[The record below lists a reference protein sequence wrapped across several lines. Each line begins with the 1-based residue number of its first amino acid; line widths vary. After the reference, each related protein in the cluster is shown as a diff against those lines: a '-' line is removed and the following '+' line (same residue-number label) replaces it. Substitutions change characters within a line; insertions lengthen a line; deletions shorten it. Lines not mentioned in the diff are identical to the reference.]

1 LEIDE
6 VHMNAVTALSGSGP
20 ACVFEFVAALRDAGI
35 AAQLPAEVSAKLSVE
50 TVLGAAR
57 LLARRELDP
66 ETLRNQVTSPNGT
79 TFAGLRRLEAGNFR
93 GLIRE
98 TILAAQARA
107 AELAKEA

>member
-1 LEIDE
+1 
-6 VHMNAVTALSGSGP
+6 
-20 ACVFEFVAALRDAGI
+20 
-35 AAQLPAEVSAKLSVE
+35 VSAKLSVE

-57 LLARRELDP
+57 LLARREVDP

-79 TFAGLRRLEAGNFR
+79 TFAGLCRLEAGNFR

-107 AELAKEA
+107 AELAKEVRSPACRLIRTVSPKSRD